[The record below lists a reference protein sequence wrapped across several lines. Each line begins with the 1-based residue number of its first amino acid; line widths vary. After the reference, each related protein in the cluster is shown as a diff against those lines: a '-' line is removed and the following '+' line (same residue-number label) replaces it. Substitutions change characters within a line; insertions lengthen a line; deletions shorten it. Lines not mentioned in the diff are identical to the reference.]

1 MTKKIQVSF
10 SEKQYELLDYFKGE
24 MGESSSDV
32 VRNIVIAW
40 LIEQDFIQPIV
51 KQKILFNK
59 TSNE

>member
-40 LIEQDFIQPIV
+40 LIEQDFIQPRTDISI
-51 KQKILFNK
+51 ILFFLN
-59 TSNE
+59 